1 MSKHIYLADKFNIFS
16 FNILDN
22 HNFHFCQEM
31 KSQITNSI
39 PVEKT
44 PKLEIETQG
53 KKKIKESL
61 PLSPLSV
68 LLLSSTFPMN
78 DLFTSEQT
86 SVLTGHCTQPS

>member
-53 KKKIKESL
+53 KKNKGISIIITTL
-61 PLSPLSV
+61 C
-68 LLLSSTFPMN
+68 TFIELYFSN
-78 DLFTSEQT
+78 E
-86 SVLTGHCTQPS
+86 

>member
-1 MSKHIYLADKFNIFS
+1 
-16 FNILDN
+16 
-22 HNFHFCQEM
+22 M

-53 KKKIKESL
+53 KKIKESL
-61 PLSPLSV
+61 PLSLLSV
-68 LLLSSTFPMN
+68 LLLSSTFTMN
-78 DLFTSEQT
+78 DLITSEQT